1 MKITAWK
8 CKDTGSIFEHEADY
22 RSHRSLLL
30 VTKRADARETKFI
43 NKILKF
49 WKDAAACV
57 NNTDEL
63 AEYMLTNWSILESA
77 GIRYSMTRR
86 SPHNNPKA
94 NSISFTHITW
104 DRQLCQWKGRIEV
117 EFAGNTK
124 CYLHEFFEYSPLRL
138 EYTPDSSVKQ
148 QELGSPQVQLRT
160 VYIPAR
166 AFPLMAASQER
177 ADVWNILAADNVC
190 NFV

>member
-1 MKITAWK
+1 MATNTRKYYVYYDK
-8 CKDTGSIFEHEADY
+8 KTGAILSATNEKSSVFEH
-22 RSHRSLLL
+22 
-30 VTKRADARETKFI
+30 
-43 NKILKF
+43 
-49 WKDAAACV
+49 
-57 NNTDEL
+57 
-63 AEYMLTNWSILESA
+63 
-77 GIRYSMTRR
+77 G
-86 SPHNNPKA
+86 
-94 NSISFTHITW
+94 
-104 DRQLCQWKGRIEV
+104 IEV